1 MHWLILLPYYFVGA
15 LAALPFLIVVAR
27 LMRTK
32 VPINALVGAAI
43 VLSLLGIIVPLATG
57 WAHRGDFTGRPLLI
71 LIVASFLFAA
81 LDALLYTRLPLPL
94 DDELQEL

>member
-1 MHWLILLPYYFVGA
+1 MHWVILLPYYFVGA

-57 WAHRGDFTGRPLLI
+57 WAHRGDFTGRPLL
-71 LIVASFLFAA
+71 LHPVRKPSSHH
-81 LDALLYTRLPLPL
+81 TRLWR
-94 DDELQEL
+94 ENVGYKRRIY